1 MIEVLSWIG
10 QALILIGTFFYFL
23 STLGLIRMPDVYNR
37 MQTSTKSATLGSLG
51 VIIGV
56 GLWAVGKGYSVS
68 WISMTIIIAAFILLT
83 NPISAHV
90 LIKAAYEKGIPL
102 WHGSVVDKYREFLE
116 REEKE
121 RDAETQAASQ
131 AGTQGENDAGEVRT

>member
-1 MIEVLSWIG
+1 MIAVLSWIG

-56 GLWAVGKGYSVS
+56 GLWAVGKGYSVA
-68 WISMTIIIAAFILLT
+68 WISMTVIIAVFILLT

-102 WHGSVVDKYREFLE
+102 WHGSVVDKYKEYL
-116 REEKE
+116 EKE
-121 RDAETQAASQ
+121 AEEAESETSEAA
-131 AGTQGENDAGEVRT
+131 ENETDKEVKA